1 VRIGGALAPPYD
13 VISDSL
19 REELYGRN
27 LRNIVRIDYG
37 VEYAGDAAGTDDRYT
52 RAESFLHSWLDLGI
66 LQRDEQPSLYL
77 SDHEFTHPDG
87 AVIHRNGVFATVPA
101 KPWAQSELRPHE
113 RTMTEPKAD
122 RLALL
127 RATATQTSP
136 VFGLW
141 QGDAGFAS
149 LFDELATGAAL
160 LGGRSEGELG
170 SEKHLLWRVDDETK
184 IQAIVAALQ
193 PARLYVADG
202 HHRYETA
209 VAYAAERGLND
220 AQCLVY
226 LASAADPGMVVLP
239 THRLVKPAPGVA
251 FSLDDLWARLDDSWE
266 VEPSTDVERANATA
280 AGARATH
287 HAFVVLARDGIAVL
301 RRPRSPSLSPRES
314 LDASVL
320 ESAILAPAGVSGE
333 AIAAGALAYTRRLD
347 SVAGAVRSG
356 AAVLGFGVQ
365 PTTVDEV
372 TAVADAGET
381 MPQKSTYFY
390 PKVPTGLVLYPM

>member
-1 VRIGGALAPPYD
+1 MRIGGALAPPYD
-13 VISDSL
+13 VISDSQ

-27 LRNIVRIDYG
+27 LRNIVRVDYG
-37 VEYAGDAAGTDDRYT
+37 ADYDGDVPGQDDRYT
-52 RAESFLHSWLDLGI
+52 RAESFLQSWLDLGI

-77 SDHEFTHPDG
+77 SDHEFAHPSG
-87 AVIHRNGVFATVPA
+87 EVVHRRGVFATVPA
-101 KPWAQSELRPHE
+101 QPWAQSELRPHE
-113 RTMTEPKAD
+113 RTMTAPKAD
-122 RLALL
+122 RIRLL

-136 VFGLW
+136 VFGVW
-141 QGDAGFAS
+141 QGDTGFAA
-149 LFDELATGAAL
+149 LFDELATGRAL

-170 SEKHLLWRVDDETK
+170 PEKHLLWRFDDEAH
-184 IQAIVAALQ
+184 IRAIIDTLQ

-209 VAYAAERGLND
+209 VAYATERGFVD

-226 LASAADPGMVVLP
+226 LAPAADVGVVILP

-251 FSLDDLWARLDDSWE
+251 FSLDDLWARLDDSWD
-266 VEPSTDVERANATA
+266 VERSDDVERANATA
-280 AGARATH
+280 AGSRATH
-287 HAFVVLARDGIAVL
+287 HAFVVAAREGVAVL
-301 RRPRSPSLSPRES
+301 RRRRAPSTSARES

-320 ESAILAPAGVSGE
+320 ENSVLAPAGVSAE
-333 AIAAGALAYTRRLD
+333 AIASGALAYTRELAD
-347 SVAGAVRSG
+347 MAGAVRSG
-356 AAVLGFGVQ
+356 AAMLGFGVQ

-372 TAVADAGET
+372 IAVAGAGET

>member
-1 VRIGGALAPPYD
+1 
-13 VISDSL
+13 
-19 REELYGRN
+19 
-27 LRNIVRIDYG
+27 
-37 VEYAGDAAGTDDRYT
+37 
-52 RAESFLHSWLDLGI
+52 
-66 LQRDEQPSLYL
+66 
-77 SDHEFTHPDG
+77 
-87 AVIHRNGVFATVPA
+87 
-101 KPWAQSELRPHE
+101 
-113 RTMTEPKAD
+113 MTAPKAD

-141 QGDAGFAS
+141 RGDAGFAA

-170 SEKHLLWRVDDETK
+170 LEKHLLWRVDNEVR
-184 IQAIVAALQ
+184 IQAIVGALQ

-202 HHRYETA
+202 HHRYETT
-209 VAYAAERGLND
+209 VAYAAERGLSD

-226 LASAADPGMVVLP
+226 LASSTDAGMVVLP
-239 THRLVKPAPGVA
+239 THRLVKPGPGVA

-266 VEPSTDVERANATA
+266 VEPSTDVERANAAA

-287 HAFVVLARDGIAVL
+287 HAFIVVARDGVAVL
-301 RRPRSPSLSPRES
+301 RRPRSAPASPRES

-320 ESAILAPAGVSGE
+320 ESAILAPAGVSAE
-333 AIAAGALAYTRRLD
+333 AIAGGALAYTRGLD
-347 SVAGAVRSG
+347 SLADAVSSG

-372 TAVADAGET
+372 IAVADAGET

>member
-1 VRIGGALAPPYD
+1 VRIGGAVAPPYD

-27 LRNIVRIDYG
+27 LRNIVRVDYG
-37 VEYAGDAAGTDDRYT
+37 VEYAGDVPGADDQYT
-52 RAESFLHSWLDLGI
+52 RAESFLQSWLDLGI

-77 SDHEFTHPDG
+77 SDHEFTDSNG
-87 AVIHRNGVFATVPA
+87 AVIHRHGVFATVPA

-113 RTMTEPKAD
+113 RTMTAPKAD

-127 RATATQTSP
+127 RTTATQTSP

-141 QGDAGFAS
+141 QGDAGFAA
-149 LFDELATGAAL
+149 LFDDVATGAAL

-170 SEKHLLWRVDDETK
+170 SEKHLLWRVADEVK
-184 IQAIVAALQ
+184 IQAIVKTLQ

-202 HHRYETA
+202 HHRYETS
-209 VAYAAERGLND
+209 VAYAAERGLGD

-226 LASAADPGMVVLP
+226 LASAADAGLVVLP

-266 VEPSTDVERANATA
+266 VEPSANVERANATA
-280 AGARATH
+280 AGVRATH
-287 HAFVVLARDGIAVL
+287 HAFVVVARDGVAVL
-301 RRPRSPSLSPRES
+301 RRPRSPSASPRES

-320 ESAILAPAGVSGE
+320 ESAVLAPAGVSSE
-333 AIAAGALAYTRRLD
+333 AIAAGALAYSRGLD
-347 SVAGAVRSG
+347 SVADAVRSG

-372 TAVADAGET
+372 IAVADAGET

>member
-1 VRIGGALAPPYD
+1 MHIGGALAPPYD
-13 VISDSL
+13 VISDAQ
-19 REELYGRN
+19 RDELYGRN
-27 LRNIVRIDYG
+27 LRNIVRVDYG
-37 VEYAGDAAGTDDRYT
+37 ADYDGDTPGLDDRYT
-52 RAESFLHSWLDLGI
+52 RADSFLRSWLDLGI

-77 SDHEFTHPDG
+77 SAHGFTHPSG
-87 AVIHRNGVFATVPA
+87 EVIQRRGLFATVPA

-113 RTMTEPKAD
+113 RTMTAPKAD
-122 RLALL
+122 RMRLL

-141 QGDAGFAS
+141 QGDSGFAA
-149 LFDELATGAAL
+149 LFDELAAGRAL

-170 SEKHLLWRVDDETK
+170 SEKHLLWRITDAVH
-184 IQAIVAALQ
+184 IAAIVECIQ
-193 PARLYVADG
+193 SARLYVADG
-202 HHRYETA
+202 HHRYETV
-209 VAYAAERGLND
+209 VAYATERELVD

-226 LASAADPGMVVLP
+226 LASAADAAIVILP

-266 VEPSTDVERANATA
+266 VEQAENVEGGFAVA
-280 AGARATH
+280 AGSRATQ
-287 HAFVVLARDGIAVL
+287 HAFVVTARDGVAVL
-301 RRPRSPSLSPRES
+301 RRPRASPLSPRES

-320 ESAILAPAGVSGE
+320 ENAVLAPAGVTAE
-333 AIAAGALAYTRRLD
+333 AIASGALAYTRRLAD
-347 SVAGAVRSG
+347 VAEAVRDG
-356 AAVLGFGVQ
+356 AAMLGFAVQ

-372 TAVADAGET
+372 IAVADAGET